1 MFFETSFIGHK
12 VWYNK
17 SGQEVHNRE
26 KQQENL
32 EGYVNCN
39 QLAADKLT
47 TLIMTQI
54 KDEKDETPQ
63 LIKMNPSTNTR
74 PYMKK
79 FHYSTSSQ
87 FKNMEQ
93 SSSVYKN

>member
-1 MFFETSFIGHK
+1 M
-12 VWYNK
+12 
-17 SGQEVHNRE
+17 HNRE

-32 EGYVNCN
+32 EGYVKCN

-63 LIKMNPSTNTR
+63 LTKMNQSTNTR
-74 PYMKK
+74 LYMKK

-87 FKNMEQ
+87 FKIWSNHLQ
-93 SSSVYKN
+93 YIRTKSCKSTAPCKKINIHD